1 MNIINRILVVATLIL
16 LLVTVTAACL
26 FPDFWIQQFKILADF
41 MDELRP
47 RIALADRLI
56 LLAIAA
62 AVDVGLLLLLVL
74 ELRRPKAKSVR
85 VQQVE
90 GGMVVVTVDSIEKR
104 LGFYIDGLEDVVSVK
119 PKVEVKRNQVVAAVD
134 VQTSATVAVPSKAR
148 EIVSVI
154 KMVIA
159 ETMGHK
165 LYREPACPQVLYR
178 GLRRGSR
185 GRMVAPGGIMSS
197 PPARAYPPAPPTQPA
212 SAAETTEIRTVA

>member
-134 VQTSATVAVPSKAR
+134 VQTSATVAVPAKAR
-148 EIVSVI
+148 EIVAVI
-154 KMVIA
+154 KMVVT
-159 ETMGHK
+159 ETMGLK
-165 LYREPACPQVLYR
+165 LFREPEVRIRTASYR
-178 GLRRGSR
+178 GSPLRQ
-185 GRMVAPGGIMSS
+185 PL
-197 PPARAYPPAPPTQPA
+197 PAPTGASTGAPTDAPLEVPA
-212 SAAETTEIRTVA
+212 PSLPEPIPAEEEE